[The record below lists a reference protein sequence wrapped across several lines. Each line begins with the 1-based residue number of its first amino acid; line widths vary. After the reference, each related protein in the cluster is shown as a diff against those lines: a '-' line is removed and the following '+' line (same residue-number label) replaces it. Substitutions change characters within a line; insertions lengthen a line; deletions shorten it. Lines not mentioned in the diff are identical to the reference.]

1 MLDPTTWGDEVVLSL
16 ASNLHFRDLEIEM
29 KKNKTEQAEKIRDLE
44 IDMKKHKTE
53 QDVKMQELEIDMKKY
68 KTENNNMMKVIQ
80 RLESENQKNQARIID
95 LEDEVW
101 KINCEKEEC

>member
-1 MLDPTTWGDEVVLSL
+1 MRHKLNTIVFQKTKEVP
-16 ASNLHFRDLEIEM
+16 ATCTYNYI
-29 KKNKTEQAEKIRDLE
+29 
-44 IDMKKHKTE
+44 
-53 QDVKMQELEIDMKKY
+53 
-68 KTENNNMMKVIQ
+68 NNNMMKVIL